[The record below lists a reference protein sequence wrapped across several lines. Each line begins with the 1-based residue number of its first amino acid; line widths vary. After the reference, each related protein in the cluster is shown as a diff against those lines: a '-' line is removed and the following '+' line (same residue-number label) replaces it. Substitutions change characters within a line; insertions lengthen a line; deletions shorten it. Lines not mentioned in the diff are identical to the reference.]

1 MVRFWGGGIICG
13 KICVINYIVDFIV
26 LELENI
32 LKFI

>member
-1 MVRFWGGGIICG
+1 MVRFWGGGIIFV
-13 KICVINYIVDFIV
+13 KIFVINYIVDFIV